1 VAIKLHTDS
10 KIDLLSGLEMFEGL
24 SRKQLGEIAS
34 LTTEIEVPAGRVLAE
49 QGGHGEELFVIIQ
62 GEVSI
67 AIDGSEVAKLGPGQ
81 FFGEMA
87 LIDGGVRIAGA
98 TTVTDTSLLVLS
110 RPEFRTL
117 LTDVPALAVP
127 ILEAVGKRL
136 RENAAR
142 RGETPFGI

>member
-1 VAIKLHTDS
+1 MAIKLHHDS
-10 KIDLLSGLEMFEGL
+10 KIDLLSGLAMFEGL
-24 SRKQLGEIAS
+24 NHKQLGEIAS
-34 LTTEIEVPAGRVLAE
+34 LTTEIEVPAGRVLCE
-49 QGGHGEELFVIIQ
+49 QGDHGEELFVIIQ

-67 AIDGSEVAKLGPGQ
+67 IIDGNEVAKLGPGS

-98 TTVTDTSLLVLS
+98 KAATDASLLVLS

-117 LTDVPALAVP
+117 ISDVPALAVP

-142 RGETPFGI
+142 KGDTPFGI